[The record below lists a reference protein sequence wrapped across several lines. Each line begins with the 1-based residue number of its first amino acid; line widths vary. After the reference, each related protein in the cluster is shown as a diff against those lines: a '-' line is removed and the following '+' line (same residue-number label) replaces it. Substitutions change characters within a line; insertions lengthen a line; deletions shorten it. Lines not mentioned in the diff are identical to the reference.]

1 MANHTKDQSQTT
13 AITLSQLSA
22 IAGRDPSYFSLHKD
36 ELPDP
41 VLVHV
46 GAHGRPQNAYSIEQ
60 LAELVIQRTGHLSD
74 SIVRLRL
81 ALSGHRP
88 PIERDRAA
96 MLNLK
101 NLSLFSLYEIDGE
114 CVVLPNNL
122 SELSPSLQAT
132 VRNAI
137 VQEHANTR
145 ARRSARRQAR
155 THTRTTPQETQP

>member
-1 MANHTKDQSQTT
+1 MTTYQPDQSKTA

-36 ELPDP
+36 ELPAP
-41 VLVHV
+41 VLVHD
-46 GAHGRPQNAYSIEQ
+46 GTHGRPQNAYSIEQ
-60 LAELVIQRTGHLSD
+60 LAELVLERTDHLSD

-101 NLSLFSLYEIDGE
+101 NLSLFSMYEIDGE
-114 CVVLPNNL
+114 FVVLPNDL
-122 SELSPSLQAT
+122 SQLSPSLQAT
-132 VRNAI
+132 VRAAI
-137 VQEHANTR
+137 AQEHANTR
-145 ARRSARRQAR
+145 ARRSANRSRRI
-155 THTRTTPQETQP
+155 TRTTPEGEQP